1 MPTTKAAIAP
11 PPPVMK
17 LFSFSFTYCLIYA
30 KILGSVRFENESQI
44 NSNRIDS
51 RHMARV
57 LKRCPKCSRKITNKI
72 ECKSCGLLFERYF
85 KAENQ
90 KRAEETARAAKKNKI
105 RQIASGSV
113 SLLFVVIICGAAFYY
128 FNVKEPASPS
138 GNSAALAT
146 GQAGSTETAQPAGGQ
161 QDSETVSRAK
171 QATVAI
177 ITPRGNGTGFF
188 VGRDLLVT
196 NRHIVEQKES
206 GLAEARSS
214 LETYR
219 QSVAREY
226 EKLQKMKQQYTEMA
240 DGSRKDDLGVIIKDG
255 EEQYE
260 RARAEQQ
267 RREDRILETE
277 KGLENSE
284 ILVILDNGE
293 KIVVS
298 STNLSETHDLAL
310 LTVTGTD
317 IEGIVL
323 PPAGSPLVEGAQ
335 VSILGPK
342 NASTTGTFNGFYR
355 GETVNEFFIQID
367 RPFNASNSGAPL
379 IDEEGYIRGVCTQTT
394 HTLEGAGLA
403 IPIATVISE
412 FNL

>member
-1 MPTTKAAIAP
+1 
-11 PPPVMK
+11 
-17 LFSFSFTYCLIYA
+17 
-30 KILGSVRFENESQI
+30 
-44 NSNRIDS
+44 
-51 RHMARV
+51 MARV

-72 ECKSCGLLFERYF
+72 ECKNCGLLFERYF

-90 KRAEETARAAKKNKI
+90 RRAQENARAAKKNKI
-105 RQIASGSV
+105 RQIVSGSV
-113 SLLFVVIICGAAFYY
+113 SLLFVAIICGAAFYY
-128 FNVKEPASPS
+128 FNVKAPDSPS
-138 GNSAALAT
+138 GTSAALAT
-146 GQAGSTETAQPAGGQ
+146 GQTENTESAGGQ

-177 ITPRGNGTGFF
+177 TTPWGNGTGFF

-196 NRHIVEQKES
+196 NRHIVEQKEV

-226 EKLQKMKQQYTEMA
+226 EKLQKMKQQYAEMA

-255 EEQYE
+255 EEQYA

-267 RREDRILETE
+267 RREDRLLEME
-277 KGLENSE
+277 KGFENQE
-284 ILVILDNGE
+284 ILVILNNGE
-293 KIVVS
+293 EIPAS
-298 STNLSETHDLAL
+298 NTNFSETHDLAL
-310 LTVTGTD
+310 LTVAGTD

-335 VSILGPK
+335 ISILGPK
-342 NASTTGTFNGFYR
+342 NSSTTGTFNGFYR
-355 GETVNEFFIQID
+355 GENVNEFFIQTD
-367 RPFNASNSGAPL
+367 RPFNASSSGAPL
-379 IDEEGYIRGVCTQTT
+379 IDEEGYARGICTQTT
-394 HTLEGAGLA
+394 LKLEGTGLA
-403 IPIATVISE
+403 IPIETVISE